1 MHLRQTQISRPL
13 LRIVP

>member
-1 MHLRQTQISRPL
+1 MHLRQTQISRLL